1 MDEVTTDAETFAIIG
16 AAIEVHRWFGPGYL
30 EAAYHKAMAIELRL
44 RGIQCRREV
53 PFPLSYK
60 GEDLGTAYRA
70 DLVCGDVL
78 IELKATSGLADHDVA
93 QVVHYLRS
101 SGLRRGLLLN
111 FGLPVLQ
118 KKRVVLDWTPPSAD
132 SALSAFAAPPGSQL
146 TTPFELP

>member
-1 MDEVTTDAETFAIIG
+1 MDENARGDPETYAIIG

-30 EAAYHKAMAIELRL
+30 EAAYQKALAIELRL
-44 RGIQCRREV
+44 RGIPFQREV

-78 IELKATSGLADHDVA
+78 VELKATSGLADHDVA

-101 SGLRRGLLLN
+101 SGRSRGLLLN

-118 KKRVVLDWTPPSAD
+118 KRRVVLAWNDSAD
-132 SALSAFAAPPGSQL
+132 SALSASAPARDEDA
-146 TTPFELP
+146 TTPSEPT

>member
-1 MDEVTTDAETFAIIG
+1 METDANGADPETYAVIG

-30 EAAYHKAMAIELRL
+30 EATYQKALAIELRL
-44 RGIQCRREV
+44 RGIPCRREV

-70 DLVCGDVL
+70 DMICGEILV
-78 IELKATSGLADHDVA
+78 ELKATSGLADHDIA

-101 SGLRRGLLLN
+101 SGLARGLLLN

-118 KKRVVLDWTPPSAD
+118 KKRVVLAWTPPSAV
-132 SALSAFAAPPGSQL
+132 SALSALPHTAA
-146 TTPFELP
+146 EV